1 MFQGGNNGAVVIPYN
16 SANSSLLYFINTH
29 PEYGPVASPT
39 MPLNETPLTEDE
51 YLLIKNWIETGAA
64 DINGNIPF
72 ATDASTRQKIY
83 LTMQGCDMVAVI
95 DAQTKVVMRYIEV
108 GKTPAIENPHCVRVS
123 SDGRFAYVSFLG
135 GDYIQ
140 KINTETDAVVDE
152 LQVGIGSWNVFLLSP
167 DGKKMLL
174 SDWRPQPNGRLLLI
188 NTETMEVITEFTG
201 LFHYPHGIAS
211 DASFNTF
218 YITAQYGN
226 TVYKLTLSSGTLK
239 QVSIDGAT
247 PVTIAGI
254 RDPHEVLMTPDG
266 SKYFLTCEHSN
277 EVRIMDAHADTLIR
291 TIPVGIKPQEMA
303 LSSSRPYIFVTCMED
318 NSTSAMLKGS
328 VYAINHRSEVVI
340 IYLGAGF
347 NDSK

>member
-1 MFQGGNNGAVVIPYN
+1 MNLKVFFAQLIFFTAIILSCKHERPQPSPQQPGGYPEAIAKIVETRCAVSGCHNNASYQNAGGLLLDTWEHMFQGGNNGAVVIPYN

-140 KINTETDAVVDE
+140 KNKHR
-152 LQVGIGSWNVFLLSP
+152 
-167 DGKKMLL
+167 DGCC
-174 SDWRPQPNGRLLLI
+174 
-188 NTETMEVITEFTG
+188 
-201 LFHYPHGIAS
+201 
-211 DASFNTF
+211 
-218 YITAQYGN
+218 
-226 TVYKLTLSSGTLK
+226 SG
-239 QVSIDGAT
+239 
-247 PVTIAGI
+247 
-254 RDPHEVLMTPDG
+254 
-266 SKYFLTCEHSN
+266 
-277 EVRIMDAHADTLIR
+277 
-291 TIPVGIKPQEMA
+291 
-303 LSSSRPYIFVTCMED
+303 
-318 NSTSAMLKGS
+318 
-328 VYAINHRSEVVI
+328 
-340 IYLGAGF
+340 
-347 NDSK
+347 

>member
-1 MFQGGNNGAVVIPYN
+1 
-16 SANSSLLYFINTH
+16 
-29 PEYGPVASPT
+29 
-39 MPLNETPLTEDE
+39 
-51 YLLIKNWIETGAA
+51 IETGAA

-188 NTETMEVITEFTG
+188 NTE
-201 LFHYPHGIAS
+201 
-211 DASFNTF
+211 
-218 YITAQYGN
+218 
-226 TVYKLTLSSGTLK
+226 
-239 QVSIDGAT
+239 
-247 PVTIAGI
+247 
-254 RDPHEVLMTPDG
+254 
-266 SKYFLTCEHSN
+266 
-277 EVRIMDAHADTLIR
+277 
-291 TIPVGIKPQEMA
+291 
-303 LSSSRPYIFVTCMED
+303 
-318 NSTSAMLKGS
+318 
-328 VYAINHRSEVVI
+328 
-340 IYLGAGF
+340 
-347 NDSK
+347 